1 MKKLLGLLVAALVAM
16 PASAD
21 VLNNVELKGE
31 VQTIASDV
39 RTGGDK
45 VYNSGTNFR
54 VLAGLSADLVKT

>member
-31 VQTIASDV
+31 VQTIASDG

-45 VYNSGTNFR
+45 G
-54 VLAGLSADLVKT
+54 